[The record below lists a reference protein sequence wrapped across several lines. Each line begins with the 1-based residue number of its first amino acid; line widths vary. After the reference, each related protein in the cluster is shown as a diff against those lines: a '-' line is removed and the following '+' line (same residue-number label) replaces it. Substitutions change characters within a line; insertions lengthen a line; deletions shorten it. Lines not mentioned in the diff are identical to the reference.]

1 MKAQARKTKFRR
13 SSKWM
18 KFRKRMKA
26 KQKVCQLTLRPLLK
40 GWNLH
45 HMNLDEEFY
54 EDITNEN
61 NFKCLNKKSHEVVH
75 FLFRYYINDEDIIK
89 RLEYILKE
97 MKRVNSSRS
106 AVKIKEEEV

>member
-1 MKAQARKTKFRR
+1 
-13 SSKWM
+13 M

-40 GWNLH
+40 GFSLH
-45 HMNLDEEFY
+45 HMKMDEEFY
-54 EDITNEN
+54 EDISDEN

-75 FLFRYYINDEDIIK
+75 FLYRYYINDEDIIK
-89 RLEYILKE
+89 RLEYILKD